1 MEGPLHWSARR
12 VLSRCSSNT
21 LTAEHCVDALGEV
34 LVRFARPELAAV
46 TLAGTGS
53 GLALLHHPV
62 VVLNRLL
69 FGLLTTLCAMLLGG
83 GLAFSVAP
91 SVPGRV
97 LLERLVVMP
106 LYLTPLLTAMGWSW
120 LASPKSGLVNLLLHA
135 AFGARVTIDVV
146 SAAGAI
152 VVTALAAAPL
162 PFLLLSDALRALD
175 PALLEAARVHGAV
188 PRMVFRIILPLLL
201 PAALASAVLV
211 FVHAI
216 GISASLPYWECRAL
230 ATATHGSALNFVER
244 ITGHIAGFDQTILS
258 QANLVPLLL
267 LLMVAIPTALALMSW
282 PPPLKT

>member
-120 LASPKSGLVNLLLHA
+120 LASPKSGLLNLLLHA

-175 PALLEAARVHGAV
+175 PALLEAARVHGAMPRQVFHASPAIAVAGGPGIRRAGVRASHRHFSV
-188 PRMVFRIILPLLL
+188 PAGPGMPGLGHRDTR
-201 PAALASAVLV
+201 
-211 FVHAI
+211 
-216 GISASLPYWECRAL
+216 
-230 ATATHGSALNFVER
+230 ER
-244 ITGHIAGFDQTILS
+244 PQLC
-258 QANLVPLLL
+258 
-267 LLMVAIPTALALMSW
+267 
-282 PPPLKT
+282 